1 MNRYRRFDIKSIV
14 LTLII
19 TNVIVFFIM
28 QINAFSLPESFFNA
42 LVSKGKSHV
51 AFALQRYGLF
61 LSLFSLFPVMIRDM
75 GWLWQFFS
83 YMFLH
88 GNFLHLFF
96 NMYVLLLFG
105 RPLEQRWGWKEFLL
119 FYCATGIG
127 AGVFTYFWN
136 VFTNPFIPTI
146 GASGAI
152 FAVVLAF
159 GLEFPETTLLLFFLI
174 PVKARYAAFIFGGI
188 ELVMILTG
196 SMSGIGHF
204 THLAGLFFG
213 FLYYVVRIRRKYG
226 YTRWKIFKRSGR
238 TVRKNRLTL
247 ATQKERYAQKAELL
261 REKLNREIRLNAS
274 ERNFLQKLKDA
285 YDSNKK
291 RICSEEE
298 FIPSSEFCRQ
308 CEDYYACLYRYVTG
322 NR

>member
-14 LTLII
+14 VTLII
-19 TNVIVFFIM
+19 VNVIVFFIS
-28 QINAFSLPESFFNA
+28 QINMFPLPERFLNT

-105 RPLEQRWGWKEFLL
+105 RPLEQRWGWKEFFV
-119 FYCATGIG
+119 FYCATGVG

-136 VFTNPFIPTI
+136 IFTSPLIPTI

-152 FAVVLAF
+152 FAVVPHSCQGQVCRVHFWRDRA
-159 GLEFPETTLLLFFLI
+159 GDDTDRI
-174 PVKARYAAFIFGGI
+174 DARYRAFD
-188 ELVMILTG
+188 
-196 SMSGIGHF
+196 SSRR
-204 THLAGLFFG
+204 ALFRIP
-213 FLYYVVRIRRKYG
+213 LLCAENPHKVRI
-226 YTRWKIFKRSGR
+226 
-238 TVRKNRLTL
+238 
-247 ATQKERYAQKAELL
+247 
-261 REKLNREIRLNAS
+261 
-274 ERNFLQKLKDA
+274 
-285 YDSNKK
+285 
-291 RICSEEE
+291 
-298 FIPSSEFCRQ
+298 
-308 CEDYYACLYRYVTG
+308 
-322 NR
+322 

>member
-19 TNVIVFFIM
+19 ANVVVFFIS
-28 QINAFSLPESFFNA
+28 QISMFPLPERFLNT
-42 LVSKGKSHV
+42 LVSRGKSHV

-105 RPLEQRWGWKEFLL
+105 RPLEQRWGWKEFFV
-119 FYCATGIG
+119 FYCTTGVG

-136 VFTNPFIPTI
+136 VFTNPLIPTI

-196 SMSGIGHF
+196 SMRGIGHF

-213 FLYYVVRIRRKYG
+213 FLYYVLRIRTKYG
-226 YTRWKIFKRSGR
+226 YKRWKLFKRTGR
-238 TVRKNRLTL
+238 TGGKTRLTFKS
-247 ATQKERYAQKAELL
+247 QNEIYAQKAEVLK
-261 REKLNREIRLNAS
+261 EKLNREARLTAF
-274 ERNFLQKLKDA
+274 EKNFLKQLRDA
-285 YDSNKK
+285 YEKNKH
-291 RICSEEE
+291 RVCSEEE
-298 FIPSSEFCRQ
+298 FIPSSEFCRR
-308 CEDYYACLYRYVTG
+308 CEDYYACLYRYVLG
-322 NR
+322 KR